1 MVSSPPVSRQ
11 RPGSACEE
19 CRRRKVRCD
28 RGRPQCQVC
37 YETGI
42 ECKINTARLPRGP
55 RKGQLRTLRTRIGR
69 LSPFPYWVLEELI
82 TDTDSAAALE
92 RCLAEQNPSIHGQV
106 TTLLAGTLLDG
117 DSEED
122 QLREMAVVSDLG
134 VEPFTDESAAV
145 SQSPPASDSS
155 LRQGGLVSELMRADL
170 YVPERSTVCGLMAE
184 D

>member
-69 LSPFPYWVLEELI
+69 FTFSRGFRRIPLA
-82 TDTDSAAALE
+82 DTDSTAALE
-92 RCLAEQNPSIHGQV
+92 RCLAAQNPSVHGQIS
-106 TTLLAGTLLDG
+106 TLLASTLLDG

-122 QLREMAVVSDLG
+122 PLREMAVVSDLG
-134 VEPFTDESAAV
+134 VEPFPDESAAV
-145 SQSPPASDSS
+145 SQSPPASDASI
-155 LRQGGLVSELMRADL
+155 RQDGLVSELMRADL
-170 YVPERSTVCGLMAE
+170 YVHDT
-184 D
+184 